1 VADDAVCQP
10 ATRRCGIDALD
21 GVRQPDVAARELAL
35 MWPFD
40 HGGGVLALYVATLSL
55 HAVFIGY
62 VVAGTAYAL
71 VQSLRRS
78 DDPLAAT
85 VRDRLPFML
94 GAGITAGV
102 APLLFIQLLHQQRY
116 YTANLLL
123 GPRWMAL
130 VPALIAG
137 FYALYIAKLSTR
149 WRKLA
154 LVVGL
159 ACFAFVAWSW
169 SELHELMKADGVWRD
184 FYAAGDRMFLAGSIA
199 PRFVI
204 FAGAMATTFAMIAA
218 WSAVDADRKR
228 LALIAIL
235 ARVISVGGA
244 IWLWRTGFSV
254 DGPAL
259 AWFIVLAGAVVI
271 ELAGW
276 VITLRA
282 PSERALAIVTGAGTS
297 AIVAAAI
304 VREAPRVVLI
314 EPTHDLALNAG
325 GGLVFAVALVAGV
338 AAIAYVVRLA
348 RG

>member
-1 VADDAVCQP
+1 
-10 ATRRCGIDALD
+10 
-21 GVRQPDVAARELAL
+21 
-35 MWPFD
+35 
-40 HGGGVLALYVATLSL
+40 VLALYVATLSL

-62 VVAGTAYAL
+62 VVAGTAYSL
-71 VQSLRRS
+71 VQALRRI

-102 APLLFIQLLHQQRY
+102 APLLFIQLLHQQRF

-123 GPRWMAL
+123 GPRWMAV

-137 FYALYIAKLSTR
+137 FYMLYVAKLSAR
-149 WRKLA
+149 WRRPALA
-154 LVVGL
+154 LGL
-159 ACFAFVAWSW
+159 ACFTFVAWSW
-169 SELHELMKADGVWRD
+169 SELHELMKADPVWRD
-184 FYAAGDRMFLAGSIA
+184 FYAAGSRVFLAGSIA

-228 LALIAIL
+228 LALLAIL
-235 ARVISVGGA
+235 SRVISIGGA
-244 IWLWRTGFSV
+244 VWLWRSGFSV

-259 AWFIVLAGAVVI
+259 AWFIVLAAAVVV
-271 ELAGW
+271 ELGAW
-276 VITLRA
+276 ALVLRVTT
-282 PSERALAIVTGAGTS
+282 ERALAIATGAGTS
-297 AIVAAAI
+297 AIVAAVV
-304 VREAPRVVLI
+304 VRETPRVALI
-314 EPTHDLALNAG
+314 EPTHELAINAG
-325 GGLVFAVALVAGV
+325 GAVVFAIALVAGV